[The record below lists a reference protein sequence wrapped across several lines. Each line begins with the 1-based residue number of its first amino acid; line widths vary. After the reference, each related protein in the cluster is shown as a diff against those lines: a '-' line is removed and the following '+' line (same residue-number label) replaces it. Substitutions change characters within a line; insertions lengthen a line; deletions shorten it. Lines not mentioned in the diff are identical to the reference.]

1 MADLNSFDWG
11 KGYSPI
17 RSAEDDDIILPE
29 DGSEEDML
37 GTDTATEESSFDNG
51 FTTNPEDIP
60 EDADESEAEDPE
72 KKPSTVPKFDPETLK
87 GSFACHCPSCQ
98 GDYLRVGGTPIK
110 SKFPGPCPLCQADT
124 EQIVAGVVTPL
135 EEQESEPND
144 ILSITSSIK
153 GDYSATEELILDD
166 LCDSGIAVDYVD
178 IQSSATGVQ
187 VGISLNNREYQFSF
201 EDDSPKSLMQNIK
214 SSLKR
219 RIR

>member
-1 MADLNSFDWG
+1 MADLNSLDWG

-37 GTDTATEESSFDNG
+37 SSGETEEPSFDNG

-60 EDADESEAEDPE
+60 EDADESEVEESE
-72 KKPSTVPKFDPETLK
+72 KKPGTVPKFDPETLK

-110 SKFPGPCPLCQADT
+110 SKFPGPCPLCQADV

-135 EEQESEPND
+135 EEQESAPSD

-153 GDYSATEELILDD
+153 GDYSATEELVLDD
-166 LCDSGIAVDYVD
+166 LYDAGIAVDYVD

-187 VGISLNNREYQFSF
+187 VGISLNNKEYQFSF
-201 EDDSPKSLMQNIK
+201 EDDSPKNLVQSIR